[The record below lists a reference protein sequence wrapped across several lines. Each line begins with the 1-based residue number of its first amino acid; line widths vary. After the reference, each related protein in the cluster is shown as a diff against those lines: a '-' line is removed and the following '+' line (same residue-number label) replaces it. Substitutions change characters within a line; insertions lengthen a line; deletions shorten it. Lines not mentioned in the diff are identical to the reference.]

1 MKSGFKIIVQ
11 SSKFFYNYL
20 KDNLNKIHEIKYFK
34 TQSKDFFSNCKNTDV
49 LITMSWG
56 KSMFGGKR
64 KTSIISQKNLKLLH
78 LPGAGYDGID
88 FSKISKKTKVC
99 NVYGHEVPIAEY
111 CIANILS
118 WEINLIN
125 KANNFKKLD
134 WKDSLIFGAHPH
146 GELYNKKI
154 GILGYGKIGKEIS
167 KKLYSFNTK
176 VITFTRR
183 RIKKNSFLSAVHL
196 SSDIKKYIQSV
207 DYLIIACTLNAS
219 TENFIDKDILNL
231 MKNTAVIVN
240 VARGEIVNEKDLFFA
255 LRSNKIGGAI
265 IDTWYRY
272 PSPLNKKFKPSTYD
286 FNKLKNIV
294 MTPHVSAWS
303 KNMVARRAELI
314 KKNIDNLYCNKK
326 LYNEIDFSSFL

>member
-20 KDNLNKIHEIKYFK
+20 KDNLNNIHEVMYFK
-34 TQSKDFFSNCKNTDV
+34 TQNKDFFSNCKNTDV

-64 KTSIISQKNLKLLH
+64 KTSIIPQKNLKLLH

-134 WKDSLIFGAHPH
+134 WKDSLIFGAQPH

-176 VITFTRR
+176 VITFTRK

-219 TENFIDKDILNL
+219 TESFIDKDILNL

-265 IDTWYRY
+265 TDTWYRY

-286 FNKLKNIV
+286 FNKLKNII

-314 KKNIDNLYCNKK
+314 KKNIDNLYSNKK
-326 LYNEIDFSSFL
+326 LYNEIDFSSF